1 MKNKHKNIIIR
12 SPKIEQGIMWI
23 TRRNELKPTKSY
35 YHILTKMQ
43 HSLKGKDGPWENS
56 LKDRP

>member
-1 MKNKHKNIIIR
+1 
-12 SPKIEQGIMWI
+12 MWI